1 MLYHLFQYL
10 ESFDFPGAR
19 GVSIHHFSLGLCYY
33 FVLDHCHR
41 GGEKSDPDAA
51 ETADRGGNP

>member
-10 ESFDFPGAR
+10 ESFD
-19 GVSIHHFSLGLCYY
+19 SIHHFSLGLCYY
-33 FVLDHCHR
+33 FVLDHCLR